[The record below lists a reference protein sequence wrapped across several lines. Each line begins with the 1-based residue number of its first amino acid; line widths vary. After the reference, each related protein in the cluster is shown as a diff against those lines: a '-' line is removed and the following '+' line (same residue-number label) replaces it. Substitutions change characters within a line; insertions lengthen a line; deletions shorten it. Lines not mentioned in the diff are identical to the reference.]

1 MCLRVF
7 VSFLLVHVSLGFY
20 KPGAFQ
26 RSSASLLGIVPRRL
40 RRLALAREQRA
51 TRQPRSA
58 GPTNAAANA
67 RARRSSKSAAPG
79 ASRAAGTEPQSP
91 ASVCQEKPSLHI
103 AYSY

>member
-26 RSSASLLGIVPRRL
+26 RSSASLLVL
-40 RRLALAREQRA
+40 CHEESRRLALAREQRA
-51 TRQPRSA
+51 LRQPRSA

-67 RARRSSKSAAPG
+67 RARG
-79 ASRAAGTEPQSP
+79 A
-91 ASVCQEKPSLHI
+91 
-103 AYSY
+103 